1 MNFLVTSRG
10 IQFDGLA
17 SMYFWKSPQ
26 KLIFDLRNVID
37 STYTA
42 PFNTIFIATFF
53 TAEMDKPADLILPI
67 SARRGAAGA
76 ASVFMLPSVNV
87 SNTISFP

>member
-1 MNFLVTSRG
+1 MNFPVTSRG

-42 PFNTIFIATFF
+42 PFNTIFIATFL
-53 TAEMDKPADLILPI
+53 TAETDKPADLILPI
-67 SARRGAAGA
+67 SARRGAASA
-76 ASVFMLPSVNV
+76 ASVFMLPSVNA